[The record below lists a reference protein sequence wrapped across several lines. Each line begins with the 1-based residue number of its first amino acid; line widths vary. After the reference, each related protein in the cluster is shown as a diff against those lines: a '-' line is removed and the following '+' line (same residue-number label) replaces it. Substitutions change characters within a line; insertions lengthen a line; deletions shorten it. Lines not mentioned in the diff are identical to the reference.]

1 MEQPTKISRR
11 ELLRLAG
18 ILGAGLALAGCGSQ
32 PPAAAPTAAPAES
45 NAGGQ
50 APASGEK
57 IPLHLVVMDYD
68 QNMKRDTQ
76 ALIDAFNSSQG
87 DIEAKL
93 DVYGWGEGHDLLVT
107 QISGGQAPDLANGS
121 AQWLGEWASIKELAP
136 LDDLL
141 PQEFLAN
148 FVPSGLNA
156 FKLSNQ
162 LMVCPISLTPGP
174 CIIARIYLRK
184 RA

>member
-32 PPAAAPTAAPAES
+32 PPAAAPAAAPTAAPAES
-45 NAGGQ
+45 NAGQ

-93 DVYGWGEGHDLLVT
+93 DVYGWGEGH
-107 QISGGQAPDLANGS
+107 
-121 AQWLGEWASIKELAP
+121 
-136 LDDLL
+136 
-141 PQEFLAN
+141 
-148 FVPSGLNA
+148 
-156 FKLSNQ
+156 
-162 LMVCPISLTPGP
+162 
-174 CIIARIYLRK
+174 
-184 RA
+184 

>member
-1 MEQPTKISRR
+1 MEKPTKISRR

-18 ILGAGLALAGCGSQ
+18 LLGAGLALAGCGSQ
-32 PPAAAPTAAPAES
+32 PPAAAPAES
-45 NAGGQ
+45 DSGQ
-50 APASGEK
+50 APAAGEK
-57 IPLHLVVMDYD
+57 VSLHLVVMDYD

-87 DIEAKL
+87 EIEAKL

-141 PQEFLAN
+141 PQEF
-148 FVPSGLNA
+148 
-156 FKLSNQ
+156 
-162 LMVCPISLTPGP
+162 
-174 CIIARIYLRK
+174 
-184 RA
+184 